1 MSETA
6 PAIELLGIGN
16 YNHGNESLHGVV
28 RPGKFTVF
36 PRPMGLGA
44 TFNPEL
50 VQTMADCISDESRA
64 RYNEL
69 GRTCNADD
77 GSLFGGK
84 YNGLLTFWSPTVNM
98 ARDPRWGRT
107 GETFR
112 GKYVADFPYGRGFH
126 AWITGRPVG
135 EISEGGGRR
144 RSIMPRTTRSIIGS
158 LAMRSFRNARCGSI
172 I

>member
-1 MSETA
+1 MDVKLSLDQRLDDLVGRLTLPEKVSLLSETA
-6 PAIELLGIGN
+6 PAIERLGIGN

-28 RPGKFTVF
+28 RPGNFTVF

-69 GRTCNADD
+69 GRTCNAND
-77 GSLFGGK
+77 GSHADGK

-107 GETFR
+107 VKPT
-112 GKYVADFPYGRGFH
+112 
-126 AWITGRPVG
+126 
-135 EISEGGGRR
+135 
-144 RSIMPRTTRSIIGS
+144 
-158 LAMRSFRNARCGSI
+158 ARIRC
-172 I
+172 